1 MLVIKAL
8 VTKDVGLAP
17 FGLLIQDAYRCTLA
31 FSLLSYS
38 HTKREGNQVAHNLA
52 KLAITIP
59 NWPRFLNKR
68 SQHSYKKKKKR
79 RSKNDTKSI
88 MSFETSVT
96 IQNQS

>member
-17 FGLLIQDAYRCTLA
+17 FGLLIQDAYRFTLA

-38 HTKREGNQVAHNLA
+38 HTKKEGNQVAHDLA

-59 NWPRFLNKR
+59 NWPGFLNKR
-68 SQHSYKKKKKR
+68 SQHSSIKKIKNKKKKVR
-79 RSKNDTKSI
+79 MT
-88 MSFETSVT
+88 
-96 IQNQS
+96 QNQ

>member
-17 FGLLIQDAYRCTLA
+17 FGLLIQDAYRFTLS

-38 HTKREGNQVAHNLA
+38 HTKKEGNQVAHDLA

-59 NWPRFLNKR
+59 NWPGFLNKR
-68 SQHSYKKKKKR
+68 SLHSSKKKKK
-79 RSKNDTKSI
+79 SKNDTKSI

>member
-17 FGLLIQDAYRCTLA
+17 FGLLIQDAYRFTLA
-31 FSLLSYS
+31 FSLLSNS
-38 HTKREGNQVAHNLA
+38 HTKKEGNQVAHDLT

-59 NWPRFLNKR
+59 NWPGFLNKR
-68 SQHSYKKKKKR
+68 SLHSSKKKK
-79 RSKNDTKSI
+79 SKNDTKSI

>member
-17 FGLLIQDAYRCTLA
+17 FGLWIQDAYRFTLA

-38 HTKREGNQVAHNLA
+38 HTKKEGNQVAHDLA

-59 NWPRFLNKR
+59 NWPGFLNKR
-68 SQHSYKKKKKR
+68 SLHSSKKKKK
-79 RSKNDTKSI
+79 SKNDTKSI